1 MRLMGIDWGEK
12 RVGVAVSDPMGW
24 TAQPV
29 EVVPNDKR
37 LFLRL
42 KELISKFD
50 VTEIIVG
57 LPKTLDNKQ
66 GPKAAQVMSF
76 SKALRRETGL
86 KVTEFDERFTTLET
100 ERRLIAFDMSR
111 DKRREV
117 IDKLAAASILEDFMK
132 RQKKNEG

>member
-12 RVGVAVSDPMGW
+12 RVGVAVTDPLGL
-24 TAQPV
+24 TAQPL
-29 EVVPNDKR
+29 EVVPNDNK

-42 KELISKFD
+42 KELISKYE

-57 LPKTLDNKQ
+57 LPKTLDNKL

-76 SKALRRETGL
+76 SKSLRKETGL

-100 ERRLIAFDMSR
+100 ERRLISFDMSR